1 MIDLKLVKAHLNID
15 GVYDDDYLK
24 FLMQSARVGIEN
36 YCDRSIVDTQ
46 EELDALADEDAIL
59 ATQQTDHAE
68 LMLIAHW
75 YGQREAVTPGTMNK
89 VPRSIEFMLDPYR
102 RKSL

>member
-15 GVYDDDYLK
+15 GAYDDDYLM

-36 YCDRSIVDTQ
+36 YCDRRIVDSPD
-46 EELDALADEDAIL
+46 ELAALEDDTAIL
-59 ATQQTDHAE
+59 STQQTDHAE

-75 YGQREAVTPGTMNK
+75 YEHRETVVQGTLNQ

-102 RKSL
+102 RKTL